1 MAAKEDVVR
10 FTDPKV
16 PLVQPTGGR
25 SPPPLA
31 PGRFVRSTENATKS
45 LPQQGLKVCGDNLRA
60 CSEVMGNR
68 RLSPD
73 CL

>member
-16 PLVQPTGGR
+16 PLVQPTVGR
-25 SPPPLA
+25 FPRLA
-31 PGRFVRSTENATKS
+31 PGRFVRPTENATKS

>member
-16 PLVQPTGGR
+16 PLVQPTVGR
-25 SPPPLA
+25 SPPLA
-31 PGRFVRSTENATKS
+31 PRRLVRPTENATKS